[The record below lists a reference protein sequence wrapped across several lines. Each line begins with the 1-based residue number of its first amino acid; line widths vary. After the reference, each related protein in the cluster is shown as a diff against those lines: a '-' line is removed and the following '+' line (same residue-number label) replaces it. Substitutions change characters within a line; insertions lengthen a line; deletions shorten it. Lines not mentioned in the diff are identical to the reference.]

1 MLHKDWAPCRWPCQE
16 NYKTK
21 ASPRVT
27 AYIFNDAGEFIIIMF
42 NNQIYLQ

>member
-21 ASPRVT
+21 ASVT
-27 AYIFNDAGEFIIIMF
+27 AYIFNDAGKFIIIMF